1 MIGKYIGYNYTTVAG
16 SPYGGHWRNLRSIC
30 GLEILCT
37 NCLNN
42 FQPIR
47 QHEIKV
53 LAHRVFH
60 KSGDSPFEL
69 KSKLFQ
75 MSYNIIMRM
84 VAGKRYYG
92 EEVDSEEA
100 HHFRKLMEEVNSY
113 GGASNPADFVP
124 AIFLLFSR
132 STENKLAKLSKKMDA
147 LLQGLVDEHR
157 RDKSWNT
164 MIDHLLSLQES
175 EPEYYTDQ
183 IIKGIVLIML
193 NAGTDTSSATTEWAM
208 SLLLNHPEVLEKA
221 RAEIDNHVGK
231 DRLVDEADL
240 PKLKYLQSI
249 ISETLRLF
257 PAAPMLLP
265 HESSEI
271 ARSLASTFH
280 EARCYW

>member
-183 IIKGIVLIML
+183 IIKGIVLVSFLLDSML
-193 NAGTDTSSATTEWAM
+193 IENLCHLKGPIFSLYIVSVPHLCSLSHFLSYCLLFLNLCATFNCRNITIN
-208 SLLLNHPEVLEKA
+208 S
-221 RAEIDNHVGK
+221 
-231 DRLVDEADL
+231 
-240 PKLKYLQSI
+240 Q
-249 ISETLRLF
+249 
-257 PAAPMLLP
+257 
-265 HESSEI
+265 
-271 ARSLASTFH
+271 
-280 EARCYW
+280 